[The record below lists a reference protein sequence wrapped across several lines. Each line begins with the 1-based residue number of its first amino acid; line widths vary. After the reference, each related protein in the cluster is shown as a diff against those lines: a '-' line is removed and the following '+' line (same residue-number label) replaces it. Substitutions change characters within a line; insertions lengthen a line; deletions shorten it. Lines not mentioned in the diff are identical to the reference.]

1 MMWRDVG
8 PVSVVI
14 YNLGAQIGNKKLE
27 DLTLKQFDLGFKMGT
42 LGIFRLCKTLFPY
55 MVKEEEEL

>member
-1 MMWRDVG
+1 M
-8 PVSVVI
+8 I

-42 LGIFRLCKTLFPY
+42 LGIFRLCKTLFPSW
-55 MVKEEEEL
+55 

>member
-1 MMWRDVG
+1 MHVERDVG
-8 PVSVVI
+8 PISVVI

-42 LGIFRLCKTLFPY
+42 LGIFRLCKTLFP
-55 MVKEEEEL
+55 LTW